1 MNKIRVMIADDVE
14 ILRRGLEIVLAQ
26 DSGIE
31 VVGTASDGK
40 EAAQLAESLL
50 PDVAIMDMR
59 MPGFDGEYGIR
70 RIKQSCPA
78 VRVLVLTTFD
88 DDETVQKAIRS
99 GADGYILKE
108 MDNEKILSAVKAV
121 SGGMNVYCANVFGSV
136 RGTSPAAEPADEKV
150 GSLTERDREL
160 LKLIAGG
167 CDNKTIAGTLFL
179 AEGTV
184 RNNISRLLEKL
195 GLKDRTQLAVYAVKN
210 KIV

>member
-1 MNKIRVMIADDVE
+1 MSKIRVMIADDVE

-26 DSGIE
+26 DSSIE
-31 VVGTASDGK
+31 VIGTASDGK
-40 EAAQLAESLL
+40 EAAQLAEKLL

-108 MDNEKILSAVKAV
+108 MDNEKIISAVKAV

-136 RGTSPAAEPADEKV
+136 RGTAPAAEPADEKV
-150 GSLTERDREL
+150 GSLTEREREL

>member
-1 MNKIRVMIADDVE
+1 MSKIRVMIADDVE

-31 VVGTASDGK
+31 VIGTASDGK
-40 EAAQLAESLL
+40 EAAQLAEKLL

-108 MDNEKILSAVKAV
+108 MDNEKIISAVKAV

-136 RGTSPAAEPADEKV
+136 RGTAPAAEPADEKV
-150 GSLTERDREL
+150 GSLTEREREL

>member
-1 MNKIRVMIADDVE
+1 MKKIRVIIADDVE
-14 ILRRGLEIVLAQ
+14 ILRRGLETVLAQ
-26 DSGIE
+26 DESIE
-31 VVGTASDGK
+31 VIGTASDGR
-40 EAAQLAESLL
+40 EAALLAEQVK

-59 MPGFDGEYGIR
+59 MPGFDGEYGIK
-70 RIKQSCPA
+70 RIKQNCPD

-88 DDETVQKAIRS
+88 DEETVQRAVQS

-108 MDNEKILSAVKAV
+108 MDNERILGAIKAV

-136 RGTSPAAEPADEKV
+136 RGAAPAAEPADESV
-150 GSLTERDREL
+150 SSLTERDREL

-210 KIV
+210 KII

>member
-1 MNKIRVMIADDVE
+1 MKKVRVIIADDVE
-14 ILRRGLEIVLAQ
+14 ILRRGLETVLAQ
-26 DSGIE
+26 DESIE
-31 VVGTASDGK
+31 VAGTASDGR
-40 EAAQLAESLL
+40 EAALLAERER

-59 MPGFDGEYGIR
+59 MPGFDGEYGIKK
-70 RIKQSCPA
+70 IKQTCPD

-88 DDETVQKAIRS
+88 DEETVQRAVQS

-108 MDNEKILSAVKAV
+108 MDNERILGAIKAV

-136 RGTSPAAEPADEKV
+136 RGASPSAEPADESV
-150 GSLTERDREL
+150 SALTERDREL

-167 CDNKTIAGTLFL
+167 CDNKTIAATLFL

-195 GLKDRTQLAVYAVKN
+195 ALKDRTQLAVYAVKN

>member
-1 MNKIRVMIADDVE
+1 MSKIRVMIADDVE

-136 RGTSPAAEPADEKV
+136 RGTAPAAEPADEKV